1 MRETI
6 LKLRTIL
13 PAEQFIVTGSF
24 ALAEYG
30 LMDFSV
36 VRDLDIILIKPG
48 IYTIE
53 CINRFMKDFPAPTTK
68 NVKML
73 EIPKPEE
80 EADIRHLKDV
90 TNKEDG
96 KKKKARDDYDDWDE
110 EEEEVIE
117 LHKSKL
123 GRAATKQTKSE
134 TLSIFMYDKIKV
146 DIYIREDFNEPTL
159 LINGLHYATIQ
170 HIIVA
175 KQSYGRIKD
184 WLQCRE
190 MARKIFN
197 PDVFEK
203 ELNRDWKG
211 MLREGDS

>member
-48 IYTIE
+48 IYTME

-68 NVKML
+68 NVEML
-73 EIPKPEE
+73 KIHKPEE
-80 EADIRHLKDV
+80 EVIINPP
-90 TNKEDG
+90 NKEDV
-96 KKKKARDDYDDWDE
+96 KKKRATDHYDDFDE
-110 EEEEVIE
+110 EEEEVIGP
-117 LHKSKL
+117 LRSKL
-123 GRAATKQTKSE
+123 GRVATKQTKSE
-134 TLSIFMYDKIKV
+134 TLSIFMYDKIKI
-146 DIYIREDFNEPTL
+146 DIYTREDFNEPTL

-197 PDVFEK
+197 PDLFEK